1 MGAQSRRVATA
12 ALRFCLLGGHREA
25 HYHKGGVFTDDLLE
39 MWIDYKMENEVLGL
53 RLRPHPHEFFLYYD
67 C

>member
-1 MGAQSRRVATA
+1 MRQQPSGSA
-12 ALRFCLLGGHREA
+12 
-25 HYHKGGVFTDDLLE
+25 YWGVTVRLTTLIE

-53 RLRPHPHEFFLYYD
+53 RLRPHPHEVFLYYD